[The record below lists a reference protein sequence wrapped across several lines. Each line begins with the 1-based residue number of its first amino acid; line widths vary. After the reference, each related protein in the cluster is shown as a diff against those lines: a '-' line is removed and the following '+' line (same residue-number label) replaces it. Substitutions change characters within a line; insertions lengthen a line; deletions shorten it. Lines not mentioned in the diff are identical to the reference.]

1 MKMKK
6 THRSVTDAHATIVMD
21 SPVGDL
27 YLAATDEGLTHILF
41 VAQMD
46 RKPHT
51 VPGKGAAARIVRQ
64 TRSQLNDYFAG
75 SRREFDV
82 PLAPAG
88 TEFQRAAWKALA
100 EVPYGETLSY
110 AELARRMKRPS
121 AVRAVGAAN
130 GANPIPIILPCHRI
144 IGADGTLTGY
154 GGGLEI
160 KRRLLS
166 LEGIEPQGGLAFED

>member
-1 MKMKK
+1 MKK
-6 THRSVTDAHATIVMD
+6 THRSVSEAGASTVVD
-21 SPVGDL
+21 SPVGRL

-46 RKPHT
+46 HEPQA
-51 VPGKGAAARIVRQ
+51 VPGAGAAARIVRE
-64 TRSQLNDYFAG
+64 TARQLADYFAG
-75 SRREFDV
+75 RRRDFDV

-100 EVPYGETLSY
+100 EVPYGETISY
-110 AELARRMKRPS
+110 AELAQRMERPR
-121 AVRAVGAAN
+121 AIRAVGAAN

-154 GGGLEI
+154 GGGLET

-166 LEGIEPQGGLAFED
+166 LEGVEAQGGLAFDA

>member
-1 MKMKK
+1 MKK
-6 THRSVTDAHATIVMD
+6 THRSVNEAQAASVIE
-21 SPVGDL
+21 SPVGQL
-27 YLAATDEGLTHILF
+27 HLAATDEGLTHILF
-41 VAQMD
+41 VDQMD
-46 RKPHT
+46 CSPQVVT
-51 VPGKGAAARIVRQ
+51 GTGAAQRILRETERQ
-64 TRSQLNDYFAG
+64 LDDYFVG
-75 SRREFDV
+75 RRRKFDL

-100 EVPYGETLSY
+100 EVPYGETISY
-110 AELARRMKRPS
+110 AELARRMERPR

-154 GGGLEI
+154 GGGLGR

-166 LEGIEPQGGLAFED
+166 LEGVELQGGLAFDE